1 MNSNEIEYI
10 RSNNGAMSAEAYG
23 LCAGEDMS
31 TKYVVLTEAFDTAK
45 LWYETLEDKKYSKKE
60 LKKLKKKCRHYIYS
74 NTHFSNKPKGFISGM
89 IWSWM
94 ASIIIQW
101 IVKKI
106 IEHLMSR

>member
-10 RSNNGAMSAEAYG
+10 RTSTEASE
-23 LCAGEDMS
+23 LCKGENVHY
-31 TKYVVLTEAFDTAK
+31 KQVIFAEAFDSAK

-94 ASIIIQW
+94 ASIIIKW